1 MKIIGITTSLPLK
14 FTVLSVAIPPNFTT
28 DLQWHTTGNRDIFYG
43 VDLKKLSSDFSSA
56 YEL

>member
-1 MKIIGITTSLPLK
+1 MEIIGITTALPLK

-28 DLQWHTTGNRDIFYG
+28 DLQWYTTGSSSRDIFYW
-43 VDLKKLSSDFSSA
+43 VDLQQLSSA